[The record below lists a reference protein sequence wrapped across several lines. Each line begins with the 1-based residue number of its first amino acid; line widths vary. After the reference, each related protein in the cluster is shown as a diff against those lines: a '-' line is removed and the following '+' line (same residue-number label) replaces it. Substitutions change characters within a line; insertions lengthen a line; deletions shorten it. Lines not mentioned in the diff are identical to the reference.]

1 MTLAQ
6 IKEEAIRLPYS
17 ERFVLQ
23 VYLEDYNEG
32 HDKDFVHSVT
42 ENMRDMDAGRK
53 ISLEEVEAQHEK
65 LAQMGR

>member
-23 VYLEDYNEG
+23 VYLEDYNEE

-42 ENMRDMDAGRK
+42 ENMRDMDAGLK
-53 ISLEEVEAQHEK
+53 ISLEEVEAKHEK

>member
-23 VYLEDYNEG
+23 VYLEDYNEE

-42 ENMRDMDAGRK
+42 ENMRDMDVGLK

>member
-23 VYLEDYNEG
+23 VYLEDYNEE

-42 ENMRDMDAGRK
+42 ENMRDMDAGLK

>member
-23 VYLEDYNEG
+23 VYLEDYNEE
-32 HDKDFVHSVT
+32 HDKDFVRSVT
-42 ENMRDMDAGRK
+42 ENMRDMDAGLK